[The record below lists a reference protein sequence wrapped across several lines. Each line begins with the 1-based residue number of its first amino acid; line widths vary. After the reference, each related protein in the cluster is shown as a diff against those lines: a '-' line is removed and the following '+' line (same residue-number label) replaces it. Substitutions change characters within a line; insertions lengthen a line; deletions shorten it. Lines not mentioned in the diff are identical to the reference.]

1 VSFAGLAPGFVG
13 LWQVN
18 VVVPAGLTQGDY
30 PLTVTVGGQTSN
42 GANVSVT
49 P

>member
-1 VSFAGLAPGFVG
+1 
-13 LWQVN
+13 VN
-18 VVVPAGLTQGDY
+18 VVVPSGLTTAGNY

-42 GANVSVT
+42 SANVSIT

>member
-1 VSFAGLAPGFVG
+1 
-13 LWQVN
+13 
-18 VVVPAGLTQGDY
+18 VPTGLTQGNY

-42 GANVSVT
+42 AASVSVA